1 MEIGGVTEERRE
13 KDRQRDMQCKEKKW
27 DEKRDRSEGGLRE
40 M

>member
-1 MEIGGVTEERRE
+1 MTEERRE